1 MESYNTGHLCLAAS
15 TLQSIV
21 KVYPCCSVWQCFSS
35 FIVGHFI
42 GWKHHML
49 LIHWWTFQFSSFYLL
64 CLTLLCIFM
73 YYQHS
78 LKKFFFLFR
87 ALSGS
92 RQNWAESTEVF
103 HVRPAPSATHN
114 FLHDQ
119 HPGTFVTTD
128 KQTLTHHHH
137 PRSRVDLWAH
147 SWHCAFYGFR
157 QVWNDMWPRYSI
169 IHNSFTALGIF

>member
-78 LKKFFFLFR
+78 LKKFFFFLEHFQVHSKTEQKVQR
-87 ALSGS
+87 FSMCALPPLPHTTS
-92 RQNWAESTEVF
+92 STINTRVHLLQPINRHWLTITTQGPE
-103 HVRPAPSATHN
+103 
-114 FLHDQ
+114 L
-119 HPGTFVTTD
+119 TFG
-128 KQTLTHHHH
+128 LT
-137 PRSRVDLWAH
+137 
-147 SWHCAFYGFR
+147 
-157 QVWNDMWPRYSI
+157 
-169 IHNSFTALGIF
+169 LGIAPFMGSDKCEMTCDHVTVSYTIVSLP